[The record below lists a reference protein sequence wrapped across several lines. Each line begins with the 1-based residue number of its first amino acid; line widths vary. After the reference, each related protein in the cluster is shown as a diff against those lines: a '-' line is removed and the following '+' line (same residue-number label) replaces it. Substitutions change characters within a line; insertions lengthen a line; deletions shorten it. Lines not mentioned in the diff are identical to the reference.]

1 MFRVGQRVRAEID
14 GKHVFGNVSYHF
26 SAGTKITYG
35 IFLENDDVVNVPE
48 DKVKNADVF
57 ELHGILSKWQMTA
70 VLNAARIALCDA
82 EVFDELV
89 EGGGITGNELID
101 AREKL
106 HTFLNFIKK

>member
-14 GKHVFGNVSYHF
+14 GKQVFGNVSYHF
-26 SAGTKITYG
+26 SAAGIGSKITYG

-70 VLNAARIALCDA
+70 VLNAARRQPHRCGA
-82 EVFDELV
+82 
-89 EGGGITGNELID
+89 
-101 AREKL
+101 
-106 HTFLNFIKK
+106 